1 MHTHTHPPSK
11 AGKYKLK
18 LHRDTNSHS
27 KVFPKINE
35 EKSSS
40 IHLVRLQNG
49 INAMEWKFCKSKIDG
64 IKDHVV
70 TNLRTHDVSSMYI
83 CLCVC
88 LCVILST
95 HSLILSTLT
104 VQKQ

>member
-1 MHTHTHPPSK
+1 MPWSGNFAK
-11 AGKYKLK
+11 
-18 LHRDTNSHS
+18 
-27 KVFPKINE
+27 
-35 EKSSS
+35 
-40 IHLVRLQNG
+40 VRL
-49 INAMEWKFCKSKIDG
+49 MELN
-64 IKDHVV
+64 KDHVV

-88 LCVILST
+88 LRVILST